1 MLTSKDVQEIKK
13 NIAAGNSYS
22 LTIFVVYPLEQTP
35 RIIKIC
41 ALGAEAKGNKA
52 KEVSYLSVLQ

>member
-1 MLTSKDVQEIKK
+1 MQEIKK

-41 ALGAEAKGNKA
+41 ALGAEGKGNKA

>member
-13 NIAAGNSYS
+13 NMTAGNSYS

-35 RIIKIC
+35 RIIKIG

-52 KEVSYLSVLQ
+52 KEVSY